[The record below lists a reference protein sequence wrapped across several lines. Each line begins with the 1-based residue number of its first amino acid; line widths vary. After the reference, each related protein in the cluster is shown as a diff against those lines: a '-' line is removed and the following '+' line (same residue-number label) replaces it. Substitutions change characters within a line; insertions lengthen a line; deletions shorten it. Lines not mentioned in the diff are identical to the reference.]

1 MSEKIYNEKGFIIK
15 YRKFIIIF
23 NQEMVNGYDWLI
35 SSAAH
40 EKGSAIGIKRNDGG
54 RSVTCVDSLN
64 AARKKLNLYWYMHKS
79 CRDNIT

>member
-23 NQEMVNGYDWLI
+23 NQEMGNGYDWFI
-35 SSAAH
+35 SSAAY
-40 EKGSAIGIKRNDGG
+40 ERGNAIGIKRNDGG

-64 AARKKLNLYWYMHKS
+64 VVRNKLNLY
-79 CRDNIT
+79 

>member
-1 MSEKIYNEKGFIIK
+1 MKMRSIAYMSEKIYNKNGFIIK

-23 NQEMVNGYDWLI
+23 NQEMGNGYDWLI

-64 AARKKLNLYWYMHKS
+64 AARNKLNLY
-79 CRDNIT
+79 

>member
-23 NQEMVNGYDWLI
+23 NQEMVNGYDWFI
-35 SSAAH
+35 SSAAY

-54 RSVTCVDSLN
+54 KSITCVDSLN
-64 AARKKLNLYWYMHKS
+64 AARNKLNLY
-79 CRDNIT
+79 